1 MTISTPVDKVRADG
15 NGTARNFSFSPMTI
29 YGADDLQVIT
39 RVIATGVETPISRGS
54 SSTTYQLNLTT
65 FPGTGSIDYPASGGT
80 LLPSTE
86 EIVIKRVLTLEQ
98 QLKLTRAAYD
108 PATTELQFDKVVA
121 MIIQM
126 QEELDRSLK
135 VPVGDL
141 DTVSTLLAEAN
152 VNATKFIRVLAT
164 GLGFEYAEL
173 SSTTSVLSDG
183 TPSRTTIAGGAS
195 GSSDDISRRDHTHQ
209 IPASVIT
216 ATNMFNASNFI

>member
-1 MTISTPVDKVRADG
+1 MTIATQVDKVRRDG
-15 NGTARNFSFSPMTI
+15 NGTARTFSFSPMTI

-39 RVIATGVETPISRGS
+39 RVIATGVETQISRGS

-108 PATTELQFDKVVA
+108 PATTELQFDKLVA
-121 MIIQM
+121 MIIQL
-126 QEELDRSLK
+126 QEEIDRSIK

-152 VNATKFIRVLAT
+152 VNPLKFMRVISS
-164 GLGFEYAEL
+164 GLGFEFVEL
-173 SSTTSVLSDG
+173 SSTTSSLSDAA
-183 TPSRTTIAGGAS
+183 PARTTIAS
-195 GSSDDISRRDHTHQ
+195 GTSGTSADISRRDHTHQ